1 MNDLGPRLKRAREAR
16 GVSLRDIATRTK
28 ISVGALEALERGDVS
43 KLPGGIFGRAF
54 VRAYAAEVG
63 LDADDVVKDFIV
75 QLDEAE
81 RVAAERGAI
90 RAEITEDDRAFLE
103 RQRRAVSVMRVAVVS
118 LVVAAV
124 AVLVWQV
131 RSVWG
136 GTPEGT
142 TAPETP
148 VASDLRP
155 PPAAAPPPV
164 APPEPALNESNPVG
178 AAETTAGPPQAS
190 KPIIVEVEIAE
201 EAWVFAQ
208 ADGARVMSELL
219 HVGDRRRVEAER
231 VLFLDIGNVGGF
243 RWMING
249 KPGRSLGRSGVHLRV
264 TLTPENLKDYLQ

>member
-28 ISVGALEALERGDVS
+28 ISVSALEALERGDVS

-63 LDADDVVKDFIV
+63 LDADDVVKDFV
-75 QLDEAE
+75 VHLDEAE

-103 RQRRAVSVMRVAVVS
+103 RQQRAVSVMRIAVGC

-136 GTPEGT
+136 GIPEPAAT
-142 TAPETP
+142 PETP
-148 VASDLRP
+148 VARELLP
-155 PPAAAPPPV
+155 PPTGAPQPV
-164 APPEPALNESNPVG
+164 ALPEPAPSQNRPSD
-178 AAETTAGPPQAS
+178 AAETTAVTPQVS
-190 KPIIVEVEIAE
+190 KAIVVEAEISE
-201 EAWVFAQ
+201 EAWVFVQ

-243 RWMING
+243 RWTING
-249 KPGRSLGRSGVHLRV
+249 KPARSLGRSGVHLRV
-264 TLTPENLKDYLQ
+264 TLTPENLNDYLQ